1 MNTDVS
7 DGEKSKKERKIR
19 AAKRRDTDSDTESDS
34 QVVESVLKPFP
45 KIKTQKAIKITKTIS
60 DNECKTVQ
68 YVDNHLA
75 SSSSFQSDNHILPS
89 DLTTIS
95 MSQKRN
101 TEVAIT
107 NKKIRKDDINDVE
120 DDDEEDKENLR
131 SCKSVGMCI
140 FYLYIFYNY

>member
-19 AAKRRDTDSDTESDS
+19 AAKKRDTDSDTESDS
-34 QVVESVLKPFP
+34 QVIESVLELFP

-60 DNECKTVQ
+60 DNECKTMQ
-68 YVDNHLA
+68 YVDNHL
-75 SSSSFQSDNHILPS
+75 SSFQSDNHILPS
-89 DLTTIS
+89 DLTTVS

-120 DDDEEDKENLR
+120 EDDEEDDEEDKENLH
-131 SCKSVGMCI
+131 SYKSVGMCI
-140 FYLYIFYNY
+140 FLLIHIL